1 MIFGVKSKIPSD
13 MKLTNGYSLF
23 DWIMRKKD
31 VPEFWM
37 RNITGE
43 NRITPDELAFLKN
56 KGCRV
61 ALLIDGIPEA
71 EAASNNAAARAFETL
86 DALRKLK
93 VPSFSGKAV
102 FVRFGDDEF
111 MNHNWMIS
119 FAAILS
125 EYGYLAGFIGNTDS
139 SLNFCFDRECG
150 HFYNATKQIG
160 CYGALYGATEPDCNA
175 PENGWKPYFP
185 SDFSAD
191 DISLWES
198 REVIQCGEA
207 ELASPVYA
215 RDLSVLDSFI

>member
-1 MIFGVKSKIPSD
+1 M
-13 MKLTNGYSLF
+13 
-23 DWIMRKKD
+23 
-31 VPEFWM
+31 
-37 RNITGE
+37 
-43 NRITPDELAFLKN
+43 
-56 KGCRV
+56 
-61 ALLIDGIPEA
+61 
-71 EAASNNAAARAFETL
+71 
-86 DALRKLK
+86 
-93 VPSFSGKAV
+93 V

-198 REVIQCGEA
+198 REVIKCGEA

-215 RDLSVLDSFI
+215 RDTGVFENLI